1 MNQICIK
8 DTAYLVSRRS
18 SEQKAGDKP
27 SVIFCSGNRK
37 LSERAKGTV
46 SDKASD
52 SSAYGCSKPF
62 SQPHG
67 IGHAYIAASW
77 ALPCTFS
84 YKHDPFFLV
93 RTSCSSSNN
102 MAGSSSSR

>member
-1 MNQICIK
+1 MNQIRIK

-46 SDKASD
+46 PDKASD

-62 SQPHG
+62 SQSYG
-67 IGHAYIAASW
+67 IGTLHSRI
-77 ALPCTFS
+77 LG
-84 YKHDPFFLV
+84 
-93 RTSCSSSNN
+93 TSMHVFPINMGHSSS
-102 MAGSSSSR
+102 

>member
-1 MNQICIK
+1 MNQIRIK

-46 SDKASD
+46 PDKASD

-62 SQPHG
+62 PNLVETG
-67 IGHAYIAASW
+67 TPPKPPLG
-77 ALPCTFS
+77 
-84 YKHDPFFLV
+84 PFPARFPINM
-93 RTSCSSSNN
+93 SPSSP
-102 MAGSSSSR
+102 

>member
-1 MNQICIK
+1 MNQIRIK

-46 SDKASD
+46 PDKASD
-52 SSAYGCSKPF
+52 SSAYLTVLWNRARLHSRILG
-62 SQPHG
+62 
-67 IGHAYIAASW
+67 
-77 ALPCTFS
+77 
-84 YKHDPFFLV
+84 
-93 RTSCSSSNN
+93 TSMHVSL
-102 MAGSSSSR
+102 

>member
-37 LSERAKGTV
+37 RGERAKGAV
-46 SDKASD
+46 PDKASD
-52 SSAYGCSKPF
+52 DSTYGCSKPF
-62 SQPHG
+62 SQSYG
-67 IGHAYIAASW
+67 IGYAYITASW

-84 YKHDPFFLV
+84 YKHGPFFLV
-93 RTSCSSSNN
+93 ITSCSSSNN
-102 MAGSSSSR
+102 MAGSSSS